1 MKNSKLIAK
10 NSFKHTKIYEK
21 IVKKPFQIDGI
32 KIMNEDEL
40 RDCLV
45 LVIAFN
51 IFQEI
56 FSLIA

>member
-32 KIMNEDEL
+32 KIIKEP
-40 RDCLV
+40 
-45 LVIAFN
+45 
-51 IFQEI
+51 
-56 FSLIA
+56 SK

>member
-1 MKNSKLIAK
+1 MKNSNLIAK

-32 KIMNEDEL
+32 KIIKEPSKLM
-40 RDCLV
+40 
-45 LVIAFN
+45 AFN